1 MPVSRPSRGN
11 FGLAAS
17 GPGVKARASLRA
29 KQCRDGGTEEA
40 AMAESV
46 TG

>member
-1 MPVSRPSRGN
+1 MPVSHPSRGN

-29 KQCRDGGTEEA
+29 PGSAQT
-40 AMAESV
+40 AEQRR
-46 TG
+46 